1 MRQRITPKDFLKKNW
16 LLVAILACICLAGVY
31 PKLGSK
37 EGPLKTEF
45 SVKYGAVSLMFLI
58 SGFSLKTD
66 SIIHTFRQY
75 KLHLFIQLFTFV
87 LIPIYAQCFIKFL
100 TMFGINGWVLKGIV
114 TVACMP
120 PPVSSAVI
128 LTRAAQGN
136 ETAAIFNSVIGSF
149 LGIIITPLSL
159 LLNLGSTTIV
169 PLFST
174 VMQLTSTVLLPLAL
188 GQAIKTLTSFR
199 GHQIPL
205 NTISQCA
212 LLFVIYTTF
221 CDTFLVPETGLSALD
236 VIFTIFS
243 VLLLQIALIIL
254 SFKIS
259 SSMKK
264 SFTPADV
271 IAIVFC
277 STHKSLTLGKF
288 TFLIK
293 VVSKLN
299 IFFLFS
305 GIPILKIM
313 FHGYSHLSQISL
325 PLLVYHPTQIILGG
339 LMVSQLKDWLHSQRR
354 RKLPV

>member
-1 MRQRITPKDFLKKNW
+1 MRQRITPGEFLRKNW
-16 LLVAILACICLAGVY
+16 LLSAILGCIFLAGLF
-31 PKLGSK
+31 PDFGSK
-37 EGPLKTEF
+37 HGPLKTEY

-66 SIIHTFRQY
+66 SILRTFQHYR
-75 KLHLFIQLFTFV
+75 LHLFIQVFTFV
-87 LIPIYAQCFIKFL
+87 FIPIFTQCFVKIL
-100 TMFGINGWVLKGIV
+100 ALFGINGWVLKGLI

-136 ETAAIFNSVIGSF
+136 ETAAIFNSLVGSF
-149 LGIIITPLSL
+149 LGIILTPLSL

-174 VMQLTSTVLLPLAL
+174 VTQLTTTVLLPLVL
-188 GQAIKTLTSFR
+188 GQAIKVYTQLPGQR
-199 GHQIPL
+199 IPL

-236 VIFTIFS
+236 VIITIFS
-243 VLLLQIALIIL
+243 VLLLQMILIIL
-254 SFKIS
+254 SFKLANWFKGMFS
-259 SSMKK
+259 
-264 SFTPADV
+264 PAEV

-277 STHKSLTLGKF
+277 STHKSLTLG
-288 TFLIK
+288 
-293 VVSKLN
+293 
-299 IFFLFS
+299 
-305 GIPILKIM
+305 IPILRIM

-339 LMVSQLKDWLHSQRR
+339 LLAPQLKDWLHSHRA